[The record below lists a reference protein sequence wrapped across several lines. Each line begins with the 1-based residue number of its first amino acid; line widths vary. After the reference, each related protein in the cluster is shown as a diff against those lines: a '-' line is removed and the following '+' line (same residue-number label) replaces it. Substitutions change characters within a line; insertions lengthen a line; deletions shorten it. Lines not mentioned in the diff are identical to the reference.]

1 MSPHRAL
8 SGAVCMQRRWI
19 PGLSGVSGTSCSEGE
34 GRTTAPASPYVTWV
48 KGTGIFVVPIDSV
61 GSHSTRA
68 RTRQSAFGS
77 HLVYHC
83 AEPLE
88 AAVLSAAVIP
98 LEFICLFLD
107 ISNHYTVNTKAF
119 HNSGKAK
126 NEIEGKMMILRAVS
140 ELLRG
145 DSYCHFP

>member
-1 MSPHRAL
+1 MLSPSTAW
-8 SGAVCMQRRWI
+8 V
-19 PGLSGVSGTSCSEGE
+19 P
-34 GRTTAPASPYVTWV
+34 TAPEPE
-48 KGTGIFVVPIDSV
+48 PDSQP
-61 GSHSTRA
+61 SDPT
-68 RTRQSAFGS
+68 
-77 HLVYHC
+77 LVYHC

-98 LEFICLFLD
+98 LEFICLLLD

-140 ELLRG
+140 DSSYVVTAIVTFHKLFYLILLTA
-145 DSYCHFP
+145 P

>member
-1 MSPHRAL
+1 ML
-8 SGAVCMQRRWI
+8 SACRKVI

-34 GRTTAPASPYVTWV
+34 GRTTAPASPYVMGV

-61 GSHSTRA
+61 GSHSTREA
-68 RTRQSAFGS
+68 EPDSQPSDPT
-77 HLVYHC
+77 LVYHC

-126 NEIEGKMMILRAVS
+126 NELKVK
-140 ELLRG
+140 
-145 DSYCHFP
+145 